1 MRALPARP
9 QHGMRLPPVLV
20 IVGLTQLACCAF
32 GRAVRSFPIV
42 YGFSARRAE
51 KPYTEGRT
59 YHAAAGNKRGVVT
72 PKNAS
77 AEVLNRTALVARRY
91 AQCAYIAHESGSVR
105 DSRAVLWPRVARA
118 WRPRSATRKIHPEM
132 PNLGFGAGYFTPT

>member
-77 AEVLNRTALVARRY
+77 AEVLNRTALVARAAGGR
-91 AQCAYIAHESGSVR
+91 AYR
-105 DSRAVLWPRVARA
+105 SRP
-118 WRPRSATRKIHPEM
+118 PRSAPTLRIKAAA
-132 PNLGFGAGYFTPT
+132 FGIPGQCSGRG